1 MKSNQ
6 NFQFLRG
13 KITARKARFVWFH
26 RALAF
31 SFPGAPIVILARPI
45 SPLPFE
51 WRILLVP
58 TARSNLFP
66 YLIPFV
72 LSSFVVNVCKSSIK
86 HPRGLI
92 YLKPVWGGLFERGGG
107 NKPSR
112 ISPHEVLPSWLI
124 NRVSYLLTRVQ
135 PSPLPHLGG
144 IWFGLRTLSSLF

>member
-86 HPRGLI
+86 HPGALFI
-92 YLKPVWGGLFERGGG
+92 WSPFEGGLFERGGG

-124 NRVSYLLTRVQ
+124 NRSLLFINLCTAVPP
-135 PSPLPHLGG
+135 PSFRRYMV
-144 IWFGLRTLSSLF
+144 WFENTQ